1 MTVINTNVNALLSQ
15 HALKKNEREM
25 TVAME
30 RLSTGK
36 RINSAKDDAAG
47 MAISQRMT
55 SQIRGLDQA
64 VRNAGDAI
72 SMVQTADG
80 AVVEISNML
89 QRMRE
94 LAIQALNGSNTND
107 DMSFL
112 NKEFAQLQ
120 LEIERIADNTEWNGM
135 KILDGTAGANAGN
148 GDVVTFHAGAN
159 ANQTLTATFGDFET
173 VRESNTIATSAVTH
187 GPDTITIN
195 NHGYAT
201 GLRVVYTVEG
211 GPAITNLV
219 DQKSYYVVKV
229 DANTIKLATSEA
241 NAKADTPVV
250 VDLSSHTGT
259 SSQGSNAQKITKYG
273 SYGGDIDA
281 GTIKI
286 STTASAAA
294 ALEVL
299 DIAVGG
305 IDEQRAIYGAV
316 MNRLQYTID
325 NLRNVSM
332 NQMHSRSRIQ
342 DADYAKETSELARTQ
357 IIQQAATAMLS
368 QANTLQ
374 QTVLQLLQQ

>member
-1 MTVINTNVNALLSQ
+1 MAVINTNVNALLSQ
-15 HALKKNEREM
+15 HALKRNEQEM
-25 TVAME
+25 TIAME

-94 LAIQALNGSNTND
+94 LSIQAMNGSNTND

-135 KILDGTAGANAGN
+135 KILDGTAGSNAGN

-159 ANQTLTATFGDFET
+159 AGQTLTATFGDFET
-173 VRESNTIATSAVTH
+173 VRDKVTVAASAVNDSADTV
-187 GPDTITIN
+187 TIT

-201 GLRVVYTVEG
+201 GQRLVYGAEG
-211 GPAITNLV
+211 GTAITALT
-219 DQKSYYVVKV
+219 DGTSYYVIKV

-250 VDLSSHTGT
+250 IDLGSA
-259 SSQGSNAQKITKYG
+259 SQGSNAQKLTKYG
-273 SYGGDIDA
+273 SYGGDIDSA
-281 GTIKI
+281 SIKI
-286 STTASAAA
+286 STTASAAE
-294 ALEVL
+294 ALAVL
-299 DIAVGG
+299 DTAVGG

>member
-15 HALKKNEREM
+15 HALKKNEQEM
-25 TVAME
+25 TVALE
-30 RLSTGK
+30 RLSTGR

-135 KILDGTAGANAGN
+135 KILDGTAGSNAGN

-159 ANQTLTATFGDFET
+159 ANQTITATFGDFET
-173 VRESNTIATSAVTH
+173 VREKDTVATSAVTVN
-187 GPDTITIN
+187 DDTFTITG
-195 NHGYAT
+195 HGYAT
-201 GLRVVYTVEG
+201 GTAVVYGAEG
-211 GPAITNLV
+211 GTVATGLADGTTYFVI
-219 DQKSYYVVKV
+219 KV
-229 DANTIKLATSEA
+229 DANTIKFALTEA
-241 NAKADTPVV
+241 NATAGTAIT
-250 VDLSSHTGT
+250 LTGD
-259 SSQGSNAQKITKYG
+259 GNNAQTVTAAG
-273 SYGGDIDA
+273 SYGGDIDSA
-281 GTIKI
+281 SIKI
-286 STTASAAA
+286 STTASAAE
-294 ALEVL
+294 ALATL
-299 DIAVGG
+299 DTAVGG
-305 IDEQRAIYGAV
+305 IDEQRAIYGAT

-332 NQMHSRSRIQ
+332 NQQHSRSRIQ

-374 QTVLQLLQQ
+374 QTVLQLLQTQ

>member
-1 MTVINTNVNALLSQ
+1 MAVINTNVNALLSQ
-15 HALKKNEREM
+15 HALKKNEQEM
-25 TVAME
+25 TIAME

-135 KILDGTAGANAGN
+135 KILDGTAGSNAGN

-159 ANQTLTATFGDFET
+159 AGQTFTATFGDFET
-173 VRESNTIATSAVTH
+173 VRDKVTVAASAVNDNQDTV
-187 GPDTITIN
+187 TIT

-201 GLRVVYTVEG
+201 GQRLVYGAEG
-211 GPAITNLV
+211 GTAITALT
-219 DQKSYYVVKV
+219 DGTSYYVIKV
-229 DANTIKLATSEA
+229 DANTIKLATTEA

-250 VDLSSHTGT
+250 IDLGNA
-259 SSQGSNAQKITKYG
+259 SQGSNAQKITKYG
-273 SYGGDIDA
+273 SFGGDIDSA
-281 GTIKI
+281 SIKI
-286 STTASAAA
+286 STTASAAE
-294 ALEVL
+294 ALAVL
-299 DIAVGG
+299 DTAVGG

>member
-1 MTVINTNVNALLSQ
+1 MAVINTNVNALLSQ
-15 HALKKNEREM
+15 HALKRNEQEM
-25 TVAME
+25 TIAME

-135 KILDGTAGANAGN
+135 KILDGTAGSNAGN

-159 ANQTLTATFGDFET
+159 AG
-173 VRESNTIATSAVTH
+173 
-187 GPDTITIN
+187 
-195 NHGYAT
+195 
-201 GLRVVYTVEG
+201 
-211 GPAITNLV
+211 
-219 DQKSYYVVKV
+219 
-229 DANTIKLATSEA
+229 
-241 NAKADTPVV
+241 
-250 VDLSSHTGT
+250 
-259 SSQGSNAQKITKYG
+259 
-273 SYGGDIDA
+273 
-281 GTIKI
+281 
-286 STTASAAA
+286 
-294 ALEVL
+294 
-299 DIAVGG
+299 
-305 IDEQRAIYGAV
+305 QR
-316 MNRLQYTID
+316 D
-325 NLRNVSM
+325 NE
-332 NQMHSRSRIQ
+332 
-342 DADYAKETSELARTQ
+342 KP
-357 IIQQAATAMLS
+357 
-368 QANTLQ
+368 
-374 QTVLQLLQQ
+374 

>member
-1 MTVINTNVNALLSQ
+1 MAVINTNVNALLSQ
-15 HALKKNEREM
+15 HALKRNEQEM
-25 TVAME
+25 TIAME

-148 GDVVTFHAGAN
+148 GDIVTFHAGAN
-159 ANQTLTATFGDFET
+159 AGQTFTATFGDFET
-173 VRESNTIATSAVTH
+173 VRDSKTVAAADVTTA
-187 GPDTITIN
+187 DDTLTITG
-195 NHGYAT
+195 HGYAT
-201 GLRVVYTVEG
+201 GLRVVYTAEG
-211 GPAITNLV
+211 GTALAGLT
-219 DQKSYYVVKV
+219 DDTSYYVIKV
-229 DANTIKLATSEA
+229 DANTIKLAASEDDA
-241 NAKADTPVV
+241 LADSPTAIA
-250 VDLSSHTGT
+250 LTGT
-259 SSQGSNAQKITKYG
+259 GNDAQKITKYG
-273 SYGGDIDA
+273 SFGGDIDKD
-281 GTIKI
+281 TIKI
-286 STTASAAA
+286 STTASAGE
-294 ALEVL
+294 ALAVL
-299 DIAVGG
+299 DTAVGG

-357 IIQQAATAMLS
+357 IIQQAATAMLA

-374 QTVLQLLQQ
+374 QTVLQLLQTQ

>member
-1 MTVINTNVNALLSQ
+1 MAVINTNVNALLSQ
-15 HALKKNEREM
+15 HALKKNEQEM
-25 TVAME
+25 TIAME

-148 GDVVTFHAGAN
+148 GDIVTFHAGAN
-159 ANQTLTATFGDFET
+159 ANQTFTATFGDFET
-173 VRESNTIATSAVTH
+173 VRDSKTVAAADVTTA
-187 GPDTITIN
+187 DDTVTITG
-195 NHGYAT
+195 HGYAT
-201 GLRVVYTVEG
+201 GLRVVYTAEG
-211 GPAITNLV
+211 GTALAGLT
-219 DQKSYYVVKV
+219 DDTSYYVIKV
-229 DANTIKLATSEA
+229 DANTIKLAASEDDA
-241 NAKADTPVV
+241 LADSPTAIA
-250 VDLSSHTGT
+250 LTGT
-259 SSQGSNAQKITKYG
+259 GNDDQKITKYG
-273 SYGGDIDA
+273 SFGGDIDKD
-281 GTIKI
+281 TIKI
-286 STTASAAA
+286 STTASAGE
-294 ALEVL
+294 ALAVL
-299 DIAVGG
+299 DTAVGG

-374 QTVLQLLQQ
+374 QTVLQLLQTQ

>member
-1 MTVINTNVNALLSQ
+1 MAVINTNVNALLSQ
-15 HALKKNEREM
+15 HALKRNEQEM
-25 TVAME
+25 TIAME

-94 LAIQALNGSNTND
+94 LSIQAMNGSNTND

-135 KILDGTAGANAGN
+135 KILDGTAGSNAGN

-159 ANQTLTATFGDFET
+159 AGQTLTATFGDFET
-173 VRESNTIATSAVTH
+173 VRDKVTVAASAVNNSADTV
-187 GPDTITIN
+187 TIT

-201 GLRVVYTVEG
+201 GQRLVYGAEG
-211 GPAITNLV
+211 GTAITALT
-219 DQKSYYVVKV
+219 DGTSYYVIKV

-241 NAKADTPVV
+241 NAKADTPVFIAIAG
-250 VDLSSHTGT
+250 SSTGNNNQT
-259 SSQGSNAQKITKYG
+259 FTKYG
-273 SYGGDIDA
+273 SFGGDIDSA
-281 GTIKI
+281 SIKI
-286 STTASAAA
+286 STTASAAE
-294 ALEVL
+294 ALAVL
-299 DIAVGG
+299 DTAVGG

>member
-1 MTVINTNVNALLSQ
+1 MAVINTNVNALLSQ
-15 HALKKNEREM
+15 HALKRNEQEM
-25 TVAME
+25 TIAME

-135 KILDGTAGANAGN
+135 KILDGTAGSNAGN

-159 ANQTLTATFGDFET
+159 AGQTLTATFGDFET
-173 VRESNTIATSAVTH
+173 VRDKVTVAASAVNNSADTV
-187 GPDTITIN
+187 TIT

-201 GLRVVYTVEG
+201 GQRLVYGAEG
-211 GPAITNLV
+211 GTAITALT
-219 DQKSYYVVKV
+219 DGTSYYVIKV

-250 VDLSSHTGT
+250 HAIAASSTGNNNQT
-259 SSQGSNAQKITKYG
+259 FTKYG
-273 SYGGDIDA
+273 SYGGDIDSA
-281 GTIKI
+281 SIKI
-286 STTASAAA
+286 STTASAAE
-294 ALEVL
+294 ALAVL
-299 DIAVGG
+299 DTAVGG

-374 QTVLQLLQQ
+374 QTVLQLLQTQ

>member
-148 GDVVTFHAGAN
+148 GDIVTFHAGAN

-173 VRESNTIATSAVTH
+173 VRNFNAIATSAVTH
-187 GPDTITIN
+187 GADTITIT

-211 GPAITNLV
+211 GAAITNLV

-229 DANTIKLATSEA
+229 DENTIKLAINEE
-241 NAKADTPVV
+241 NALKDSPVV
-250 VDLSSHTGT
+250 IDLGSA
-259 SSQGSNAQKITKYG
+259 SQGGNNQRITKYG
-273 SYGGDIDA
+273 SFGGDIDA

-299 DIAVGG
+299 DTAVGG

>member
-1 MTVINTNVNALLSQ
+1 MAVINTNVNALLSQ
-15 HALKKNEREM
+15 HALKRNEQEM
-25 TVAME
+25 TIAME

-135 KILDGTAGANAGN
+135 KILDGTAGSNAGN

-159 ANQTLTATFGDFET
+159 AGQTFTATFGDFET
-173 VRESNTIATSAVTH
+173 VRESKTVATSAVTTSA
-187 GPDTITIN
+187 DTLTITG
-195 NHGYAT
+195 HGYAT
-201 GLRVVYTVEG
+201 GLRVVYTAEG
-211 GPAITNLV
+211 GTAATGLT
-219 DQKSYYVVKV
+219 DGTSYYVIKV
-229 DANTIKLATSEA
+229 DANTIKLATTEA
-241 NAKADTPVV
+241 NAKADTPTAVA
-250 VDLSSHTGT
+250 LSGD
-259 SSQGSNAQKITKYG
+259 GNNAQKITKYG
-273 SYGGDIDA
+273 SYGGDIDSA
-281 GTIKI
+281 SIKI
-286 STTASAAA
+286 STTASAAE
-294 ALEVL
+294 ALAIL
-299 DIAVGG
+299 DTAVGG

-374 QTVLQLLQQ
+374 QTVLQLLQTQ

>member
-1 MTVINTNVNALLSQ
+1 MAVINTNVNALLSQ
-15 HALKKNEREM
+15 HALKRNEQEM
-25 TVAME
+25 TIAME

-94 LAIQALNGSNTND
+94 LSIQAMNGSNTND

-135 KILDGTAGANAGN
+135 KILDGTAGSNAGN
-148 GDVVTFHAGAN
+148 GDIVTFHAGAN
-159 ANQTLTATFGDFET
+159 ANQTFTATFGDFET

-187 GPDTITIN
+187 GDDTITIN

-211 GPAITNLV
+211 GAAITNLT
-219 DQKSYYVVKV
+219 DATSYYVVKV
-229 DANTIKLATSEA
+229 DANTIKLAATEA

-250 VDLSSHTGT
+250 VDLGNA
-259 SSQGSNAQKITKYG
+259 SQGSNAQKITKYG
-273 SYGGDIDA
+273 SFGGDIDKDA
-281 GTIKI
+281 IKI
-286 STTASAAA
+286 STTASAGE
-294 ALEVL
+294 ALAVL
-299 DIAVGG
+299 DTAVGG

-374 QTVLQLLQQ
+374 QTVLQLLQTQ

>member
-1 MTVINTNVNALLSQ
+1 MAVINTNVNALLSQ
-15 HALKKNEREM
+15 HALKRNEQEM
-25 TVAME
+25 TIAME

-135 KILDGTAGANAGN
+135 KILDGTAGANAGQ
-148 GDVVTFHAGAN
+148 TF
-159 ANQTLTATFGDFET
+159 TATFGDFET
-173 VRESNTIATSAVTH
+173 VRDSKTVAAADVTTA
-187 GPDTITIN
+187 DDTLTITG
-195 NHGYAT
+195 HGYAT
-201 GLRVVYTVEG
+201 GLRVVYTAEG
-211 GPAITNLV
+211 GTALAGLT
-219 DQKSYYVVKV
+219 DDTSYYVIKV
-229 DANTIKLATSEA
+229 DANTIKLAASEDDA
-241 NAKADTPVV
+241 LADSPTAIA
-250 VDLSSHTGT
+250 LTGT
-259 SSQGSNAQKITKYG
+259 GNDAQKITKYG
-273 SYGGDIDA
+273 SFGGDIDKD
-281 GTIKI
+281 TIKI
-286 STTASAAA
+286 STTASAGE
-294 ALEVL
+294 ALAVL
-299 DIAVGG
+299 DTAVGG

-374 QTVLQLLQQ
+374 QTVLQLLQTQ

>member
-148 GDVVTFHAGAN
+148 GDIVTFHAGAN

-173 VRESNTIATSAVTH
+173 VRDKVVVAMSSVNDSA
-187 GPDTITIN
+187 DTITIA

-201 GLRVVYTVEG
+201 GLRVVYGAEG
-211 GPAITNLV
+211 GTAITALA
-219 DQKSYYVVKV
+219 DGGSYYVIKV
-229 DANTIKLATSEA
+229 DANTIKLATTEA
-241 NAKADTPVV
+241 NALKDTPVV
-250 VDLSSHTGT
+250 HAIAGSSTGNNNQT
-259 SSQGSNAQKITKYG
+259 FTKYG
-273 SYGGDIDA
+273 SFGGDIDA

-286 STTASAAA
+286 SETACAAA

>member
-1 MTVINTNVNALLSQ
+1 
-15 HALKKNEREM
+15 
-25 TVAME
+25 
-30 RLSTGK
+30 LSTGK

-135 KILDGTAGANAGN
+135 KILDGTAGSNAGN

-159 ANQTLTATFGDFET
+159 AGQTLTATFGDFET
-173 VRESNTIATSAVTH
+173 VRDKVTVAASAVNDNH
-187 GPDTITIN
+187 DTITIT

-201 GLRVVYTVEG
+201 GQRLVYGAEG
-211 GPAITNLV
+211 GTAITALA
-219 DQKSYYVVKV
+219 DGTSYYVIKV
-229 DANTIKLATSEA
+229 DANTIKLATTEA

-250 VDLSSHTGT
+250 HAIAASSTGNNNQT
-259 SSQGSNAQKITKYG
+259 FTKYG
-273 SYGGDIDA
+273 SYGGDIDSA
-281 GTIKI
+281 SIKI
-286 STTASAAA
+286 STTASAAE
-294 ALEVL
+294 ALAVL
-299 DIAVGG
+299 DTAVGG

-374 QTVLQLLQQ
+374 QTVLQLLQTQ

>member
-1 MTVINTNVNALLSQ
+1 MAVINTNVNALLSQ
-15 HALKKNEREM
+15 HALKRNEQEM
-25 TVAME
+25 TIAME

-135 KILDGTAGANAGN
+135 KILDGTAGSNAGN

-159 ANQTLTATFGDFET
+159 AGQTLTATFGDFET
-173 VRESNTIATSAVTH
+173 VRDKVTVAASAVNNSA
-187 GPDTITIN
+187 DTITIT

-201 GLRVVYTVEG
+201 GQRLVYGAEG
-211 GPAITNLV
+211 GTAITALT
-219 DQKSYYVVKV
+219 DGTSYYVIKV

-241 NAKADTPVV
+241 NAKADTPVFIAIAG
-250 VDLSSHTGT
+250 SSTGNNNQT
-259 SSQGSNAQKITKYG
+259 FTKYG
-273 SYGGDIDA
+273 SYGGDIDSA
-281 GTIKI
+281 SIKI
-286 STTASAAA
+286 STTASAAE
-294 ALEVL
+294 ALAVL
-299 DIAVGG
+299 DTAVGG